1 MTWCEK
7 TANAQLS
14 LQPWSRVAW
23 MQPLPSGALSTYLSH
38 GSWVFRLSVHRGHRV
53 PGPLD
58 PWPQTQ
64 WLCVFTTGA
73 TKARVSFCPRVNA
86 KCLISSYLGSL
97 EKLPWNTEA
106 SGGWM
111 RDAWKGSWI
120 RVLGACTVGSLSSTS
135 LAFLTLLCRPP

>member
-23 MQPLPSGALSTYLSH
+23 TEPLPSGALSTYLSH
-38 GSWVFRLSVHRGHRV
+38 GSWVFRLSVHGGHRV

-58 PWPQTQ
+58 PWPQIQ

-73 TKARVSFCPRVNA
+73 AKARVSSCPRENA
-86 KCLISSYLGSL
+86 VSSA
-97 EKLPWNTEA
+97 PT
-106 SGGWM
+106 
-111 RDAWKGSWI
+111 
-120 RVLGACTVGSLSSTS
+120 LGAWRSFRGTQRQVENGREMPGKVPGSE
-135 LAFLTLLCRPP
+135 FWEPPLQAQCPPQAWPF